1 MRRCLLR
8 SGTSSEVSAALRRL
22 GKPTR
27 ACCTSRRGFVHHF
40 RAGASL
46 HEPATQSA
54 SFEVFLGIQIM
65 AKRKAVAEGPSHD
78 VENNI
83 GTKKA
88 KSKASQDSDTT
99 VRKEKLVE
107 ETNALSINHFRS
119 RFTSEALLGCRSI
132 RTNSP
137 EEFNISLVAADY
149 LTPGEYN
156 ASYGLIEESSR
167 SDYESSNFGWHPR
180 RKRKEML
187 EPEMKYLLVRR
198 KSTEPTIERR
208 KDCGDMDTSILGFMS
223 FMVDHDSSPSVPV
236 LYIYEI
242 HLAAALRG
250 LGLGNHLMQVADNIA
265 RRVGLDKVML
275 TCFLCNQKA
284 LRFYTD
290 HGFVKDACSPE
301 DRKTRNKVVPVDYVI
316 MSKDM
321 DEKATPLLRTADGN
335 AHGGGL
341 VGSSHEL

>member
-1 MRRCLLR
+1 
-8 SGTSSEVSAALRRL
+8 
-22 GKPTR
+22 
-27 ACCTSRRGFVHHF
+27 
-40 RAGASL
+40 
-46 HEPATQSA
+46 
-54 SFEVFLGIQIM
+54 M
-65 AKRKAVAEGPSHD
+65 AKRKAVADGANRD
-78 VENNI
+78 VENVL
-83 GTKKA
+83 GAKKA
-88 KSKASQDSDTT
+88 KAKASQDSDTS

-107 ETNALSINHFRS
+107 DTNALSINGFRP
-119 RFTSEALLGCRSI
+119 RFTTEDLLEYRSI
-132 RTNSP
+132 RTDTSQD
-137 EEFNISLVAADY
+137 FDITLVAADY

-156 ASYGLIEESSR
+156 ASYGLIEETSR

-198 KSTEPTIERR
+198 KSTETTIERR
-208 KDCGDMDTSILGFMS
+208 KDCGDMDTSILGFLS

-250 LGLGNHLMQVADNIA
+250 LGLGNHLMQVADSIA
-265 RRVGLDKVML
+265 RKVGLDKVML

-284 LRFYTD
+284 LRFYID

-301 DRKTRNKVVPVDYVI
+301 DRKTRNKVVPADYVI

-321 DEKATPLLRTADGN
+321 DENTTAPLQTADGN
-335 AHGGGL
+335 AQGGNL
-341 VGSSHEL
+341 VGASREL